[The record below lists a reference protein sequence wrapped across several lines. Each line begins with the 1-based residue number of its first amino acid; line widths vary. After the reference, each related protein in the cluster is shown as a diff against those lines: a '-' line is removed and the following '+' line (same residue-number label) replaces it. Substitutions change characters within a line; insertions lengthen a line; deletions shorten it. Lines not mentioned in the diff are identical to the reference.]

1 MSVELREVKRRI
13 GGVRQIHKATSAME
27 KIASARLGRDK
38 TAVMNSRR
46 YTGTLT
52 RTLFEIHNASPES
65 THSLMSPSKGKKTC
79 VILFGSDR
87 GLCGGFNTALMDKMG
102 QFREQNTGRNISV
115 IVMGKVVNRRSTHQG
130 YSIEQFFLQ
139 PVRRL
144 MEEADG
150 TKPLFTAMPDEI
162 SRIASMVTESFL
174 NATYG
179 EVYLIYSR
187 FVSGVRQEPVIDK
200 LLPVQT
206 AAPASSEHDKPSGL
220 KMAIFEPGPGM
231 ILDRLLPEYVRR
243 RIYDAFLN
251 SVASETGARQTAM
264 LRASDN
270 ADEMISDL
278 LLTYSRL
285 RQEDITTQMIELA
298 SGSMK

>member
-46 YTGTLT
+46 YAGTLS
-52 RTLFEIHNASPES
+52 RTLFEIHNAAPES
-65 THSLMSPSKGKKTC
+65 MHSLTSPSKGKNIC

-87 GLCGGFNTALMDKMG
+87 GLCGGFNTTLMDKMM
-102 QFREQNTGRNISV
+102 QFREHSTGRNVRV
-115 IVMGKVVNRRSTHQG
+115 IVMGKVVNRRATHQG
-130 YSIEQFFLQ
+130 YSIEQSFLQ
-139 PVRRL
+139 PTRHLREETDGMKSPSSL
-144 MEEADG
+144 MP
-150 TKPLFTAMPDEI
+150 KEI
-162 SRIASMVTESFL
+162 TQIAAMVTDSFVKG
-174 NATYG
+174 TYG
-179 EVYLIYSR
+179 EVHLIYSK
-187 FVSGVRQEPVIDK
+187 FVSAMRQEPVIEK
-200 LLPVQT
+200 LLPVEP
-206 AAPASSEHDKPSGL
+206 AGMASSLKDKPGGL
-220 KMAIFEPGPGM
+220 TMAIFEPAPNM

-264 LRASDN
+264 RRATDN
-270 ADEMISDL
+270 ADEMITDL
-278 LLTYSRL
+278 MLMYSQL

-298 SGSMK
+298 SGSMR